1 VALARGL
8 DKVKI
13 QPRDIQPRDIQPR
26 DIQPR
31 NIQPRDIQLRNI
43 QLRNDLTRR
52 AENMRGP
59 RCLVVAEA
67 RADGD
72 LVASLGTPA
81 AEHGC
86 TRLGLHAGKEPV
98 GLGAVAAV
106 GLEGTLR
113 HLTRLLLN
121 FFAVGN
127 SPSVYLK
134 ACAIPKSGAK
144 ERS

>member
-1 VALARGL
+1 MAIARRL

-13 QPRDIQPRDIQPR
+13 QPRDLQPRDLPLR
-26 DIQPR
+26 DG
-31 NIQPRDIQLRNI
+31 
-43 QLRNDLTRR
+43 LTRR
-52 AENMRGP
+52 TENMRGP

-134 ACAIPKSGAK
+134 GRAIPKNGAK